1 VYVVLDD
8 GEARKV
14 DVLRWGLVPGLEKDI
29 KIGNR
34 MINARAESVPTS
46 GAYRRAFKRR
56 RAILP
61 ADGFYE
67 WKKLPGGKRK
77 QPYYLSAATRNRSH
91 WRGCGTSGEAR
102 RQGRAVAYGH
112 DYHHGPERDDEAD
125 SRQDAGDPST

>member
-46 GAYRRAFKRR
+46 GAYKRAFKRR

-61 ADGFYE
+61 ADGF
-67 WKKLPGGKRK
+67 
-77 QPYYLSAATRNRSH
+77 
-91 WRGCGTSGEAR
+91 TSGR
-102 RQGRAVAYGH
+102 SSRAGSASS
-112 DYHHGPERDDEAD
+112 P
-125 SRQDAGDPST
+125 TT